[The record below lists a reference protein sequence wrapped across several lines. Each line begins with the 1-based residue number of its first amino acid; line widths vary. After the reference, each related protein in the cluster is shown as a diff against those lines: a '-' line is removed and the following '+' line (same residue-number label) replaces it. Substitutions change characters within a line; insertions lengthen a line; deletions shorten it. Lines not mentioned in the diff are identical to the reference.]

1 MPADLRDAIRE
12 LADLALQLSNYVP
25 HFPAYGGPTMTE
37 RRIAEIR
44 SLADQPE
51 PPGVMAVGDLLN
63 GPVIEFYEEP
73 DWYQVS
79 HALGERQ
86 PMHRFRHQN
95 CRGGGWSTWRPS
107 GKAWI
112 DRWSKLTG
120 RLVPIDESESDPL
133 TRWGAIPSSQEG
145 AR

>member
-51 PPGVMAVGDLLN
+51 PPGVMTVAMALML
-63 GPVIEFYEEP
+63 P
-73 DWYQVS
+73 QVRDGS
-79 HALGERQ
+79 HYAQ
-86 PMHRFRHQN
+86 
-95 CRGGGWSTWRPS
+95 T
-107 GKAWI
+107 
-112 DRWSKLTG
+112 
-120 RLVPIDESESDPL
+120 ESDVFRVDGGFVEWRSRRGSL
-133 TRWGAIPSSQEG
+133 WASGAVNLAWFDAPCTLISSQGG